1 MWSPHWGYFFW
12 FFVHSSALSFDQDEE
27 IDIETLT
34 HLKSFWYNM
43 CGVLPCPGC
52 SLHCFQNS
60 MNEQFDFKTGRDYWE
75 FTVRF
80 HNKVNKSLDK
90 IEFSYNDA
98 FDAWNKQLKQY
109 NEDLNIDNFKKAF
122 LPVYWNVIYFCAM
135 TFNGSLLSKVHKR
148 ASPRDDLRVEQ
159 KELMSRFLTSVCH
172 ILPFRNELVT
182 DNNIV
187 KNVLLNVLNET
198 PLENVSTVDNAL
210 ETVVRMYNS
219 VCLDFGLTIKTKEML
234 QNDIN
239 IQLSNTFSVGFTRSY
254 QIHEEDQQRILNM
267 QKQIELLTLDKE
279 NKYNDNVLSED
290 DKFMLLNN
298 NSNDENTNDSN
309 IWKSI
314 SIVLI
319 VFVVL
324 ITIIVI
330 FYYHLVLQKMQNDAK
345 SFPIP
350 QFVPKQ

>member
-12 FFVHSSALSFDQDEE
+12 FFIHSSALSFDQDEQ
-27 IDIETLT
+27 IDIETLA

-43 CGVLPCPGC
+43 CGVLPCPAC

-75 FTVRF
+75 FTVNF

-90 IEFSYNDA
+90 IEFSYDDA
-98 FDAWNKQLKQY
+98 FNAWNKQLKQY
-109 NEDLNIDNFKKAF
+109 NENLNIDNFKKAF
-122 LPVYWNVIYFCAM
+122 LPVYWNVIYLCAM
-135 TFNGSLLSKVHKR
+135 TFNASMRSV
-148 ASPRDDLRVEQ
+148 SPRDDPRVEQ
-159 KELMSRFLTSVCH
+159 KQLMSRFLTSVCH

-182 DNNIV
+182 DNKIV

-219 VCLDFGLTIKTKEML
+219 VCLDFGMEIKTKEML
-234 QNDIN
+234 QNDMN
-239 IQLSNTFSVGFTRSY
+239 IELSNTFSVGFPRAY
-254 QIHEEDQQRILNM
+254 QIHEEDQLRILNM

-279 NKYNDNVLSED
+279 KKYNDNVLSVENTEND
-290 DKFMLLNN
+290 NFMLLNN
-298 NSNDENTNDSN
+298 NSNSDDDNDNN

-314 SIVLI
+314 SIALI

-324 ITIIVI
+324 MTVI
-330 FYYHLVLQKMQNDAK
+330 MMFYYHLVLQRMQNNAK
-345 SFPIP
+345 NLPIP
-350 QFVPKQ
+350 RFVPKQ